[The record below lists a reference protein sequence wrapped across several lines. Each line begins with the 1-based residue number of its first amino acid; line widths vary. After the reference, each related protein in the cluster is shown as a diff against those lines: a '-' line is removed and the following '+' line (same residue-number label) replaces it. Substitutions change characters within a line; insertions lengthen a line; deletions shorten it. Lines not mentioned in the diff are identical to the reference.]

1 MGSVP
6 SEKLQVAGN
15 LALDPSGLRYPQPAT
30 EKKRALPDLPTWEH
44 PRAEG
49 TLIGS
54 L

>member
-30 EKKRALPDLPTWEH
+30 EKKRALPDLP
-44 PRAEG
+44 RG
-49 TLIGS
+49 NILGQKG